1 MEIKLNLLSETKK
14 EEIRKKKR
22 YRLVVWQELII
33 FSLGVFYVGTLLG
46 VYSMLHLQTKNLE
59 TTNAFEKQEKAF
71 QEIDAAVKVFH
82 DTNERISQVR
92 KFQREHT
99 VWSNFFVALDNSVPD
114 GIVLEKMSTSDSRI
128 SVSGKADTRETLLA
142 FQERLKASPCFDDA
156 VVPLSDLFAQDNVE
170 FQLDISMKKECL
182 KPGNL

>member
-22 YRLVVWQELII
+22 YRLVVWQELIVL
-33 FSLGVFYVGTLLG
+33 SLGIFYAVTLLG
-46 VYSMLHLQTKNLE
+46 VYSMLHLQSKNLE
-59 TTNAFEKQEKAF
+59 TTNAFEKREKAF

-82 DTNERISQVR
+82 DTNERVSRVR

-99 VWSNFFVALDNSVPD
+99 VWSNFFTALDESVPD
-114 GIVLEKMSTSDSRI
+114 GVVLEKMSTSDRRI
-128 SVSGKADTRETLLA
+128 SLSGKANTRETLLT
-142 FQERLKASPCFDDA
+142 FQERLKSSPCFDNA
-156 VVPLSDLFAQDNVE
+156 VVPLSDLFAQENVE
-170 FQLDISMKKECL
+170 FQLDIDMKKECL